1 MAYRRGELIE
11 IIDGTH
17 PTAPRWPAYA
27 HQGLIMLS
35 AVAIAVETENGL
47 PGWLRLAL
55 FGFEIFVLCTF
66 AAEYLLRLW
75 AAKNRWGYATSFW
88 GIVDLVSVLPLFF
101 VLSSNWAALRTLR
114 LLRLVRVLKLVH
126 TNRALIR
133 LQTAMFQTRG
143 ELGVFAI
150 LAAIIVYI
158 AGVGI
163 YTFEHEAQPE
173 VFSSIPDSL
182 WWAVVSFTTVGY
194 GDSYPITWGG
204 RIFTM
209 IILFIGLGVIAVP
222 TAIITTALINVDLRE
237 NLEKEI
243 EQDIEDDIRRDL
255 EKELGPLNRKPT
267 RRK

>member
-1 MAYRRGELIE
+1 MNRTDIID

-35 AVAIAVETENGL
+35 AVAIAVETEPGL
-47 PGWLRLAL
+47 PPLVRHAL
-55 FGFEIFVLCTF
+55 FAFEIFVLGIF

-75 AAKNRWGYATSFW
+75 LAKNRWRYATSFW
-88 GIVDLVSVLPLFF
+88 GIVDLVSALPLFF
-101 VLSSNWAALRTLR
+101 VLSSSWAALRTLR
-114 LLRLVRVLKLVH
+114 LLRLVRMLKLLH
-126 TNRALIR
+126 TNRAMLR
-133 LQTAMFQTRG
+133 LQKALEQTRG
-143 ELGVFAI
+143 ELAVFAF

-194 GDSYPITWGG
+194 GDSYPITWEG
-204 RIFTM
+204 RIFTAA
-209 IILFIGLGVIAVP
+209 ILFVGLGVIAVP
-222 TAIITTALINVDLRE
+222 TAIITTALINADLRE
-237 NLEKEI
+237 DLEDEI
-243 EQDIEDDIRRDL
+243 EGDIRRELKKD
-255 EKELGPLNRKPT
+255 LGPLTRKPK